1 MREETEED
9 RGSKDKS
16 KVKSKVKAK
25 KHRRPS
31 KWFSSF
37 SYIYMLLSEMKVKG
51 ADIRSR
57 VLAVQRYKSPKGTP
71 SPRSPGK

>member
-37 SYIYMLLSEMKVKG
+37 SYIYMLLSEMKVK
-51 ADIRSR
+51 ARI
-57 VLAVQRYKSPKGTP
+57 
-71 SPRSPGK
+71 